1 MPVNSVNNVSHVNA
15 MTARLHTPALL
26 VDLDR
31 LRGNIDRMQR
41 ACDADGVELWPH
53 AKTHKCVEIARMQL
67 DAGAAGLCCAKLSE
81 AEALLPCGVRRLF
94 VAHSLVGAGLAER
107 LRTLAGRLDELIVAC
122 TSEAHFP
129 ALEALLRAAGLRLP
143 VLMAV
148 DTGLGREGVRDIA
161 AARRLA
167 QRIEAS
173 PAMTLHGLYTHE
185 GHAYTSPEAPEAC
198 AAEALRAAS
207 AVRDALR
214 PALPLWPG
222 CSVTAEAMARMGG
235 VHAVRPGT
243 YAFGDLSL
251 ARTRPVMPWS
261 SVALSV
267 LATVVDR
274 PEPGLAIVDAG
285 SKCFSSDRTP
295 DGLAAAEL
303 EGRDL
308 LVRRL
313 SEEHGFVTG
322 GDADALRVGDRLRL
336 VPAHVCPAV
345 NLADR
350 LTVVSGDAVV
360 ASWPVAA
367 RGCVW

>member
-1 MPVNSVNNVSHVNA
+1 
-15 MTARLHTPALL
+15 MTSDLPTPALL

-31 LRGNIDRMQR
+31 LRANIDRMQR
-41 ACDADGVELWPH
+41 ACRAGGVELWPH
-53 AKTHKCVEIARMQL
+53 AKTHKCVEIARMQME
-67 DAGAAGLCCAKLSE
+67 AGAAGLCCAKLSE

-94 VAHSLVGAGLAER
+94 VAHSLADPGLAPR
-107 LRTLAGRLDELIVAC
+107 LRALADRLDELIVAC

-129 ALEALLRAAGLRLP
+129 ALEALLRVAGLRLP

-148 DTGLGREGVRDIA
+148 DTGLGREGVRDRA

-167 QRIEAS
+167 ARITAC
-173 PAMTLHGLYTHE
+173 PTMRLHGLYTHE
-185 GHAYTSPEAPEAC
+185 GHAYTSPERPEAC

-207 AVRDALR
+207 AVRDALD

-222 CSVTAEAMARMGG
+222 CSVTAEAMAQIEG

-243 YAFGDLSL
+243 YVFGDLSL

-261 SVALSV
+261 SLALSV

-295 DGLAAAEL
+295 DGLAAADL
-303 EGRDL
+303 DRRDL

-322 GDADALRVGDRLRL
+322 ADADGLNVGDRLRL

-345 NLADR
+345 NLADH

-360 ASWPVAA
+360 ASWSVAA

>member
-1 MPVNSVNNVSHVNA
+1 
-15 MTARLHTPALL
+15 MTYDLHTPALL
-26 VDLDR
+26 VDIDR

-41 ACDADGVELWPH
+41 ACHAGGVELWPH
-53 AKTHKCVEIARMQL
+53 AKTHKCIEIARMQL
-67 DAGAAGLCCAKLSE
+67 EAGAAGLCCAKLSE

-94 VAHSLVGAGLAER
+94 VAHSLVGPGLAPR
-107 LRTLAGRLDELIVAC
+107 LRALAERLDELIVPC

-148 DTGLGREGVRDIA
+148 DTGLGREGVRDVA
-161 AARRLA
+161 SARRLA
-167 QRIEAS
+167 ACVAAC
-173 PAMTLHGLYTHE
+173 PAMRLHGLYTHE
-185 GHAYTSPEAPEAC
+185 GHAYTSPERPEAC

-207 AVRDALR
+207 AVRDALD

-222 CSVTAEAMARMGG
+222 CSVTAETMAQMDD
-235 VHAVRPGT
+235 VYAVRPGT
-243 YAFGDLSL
+243 YVFGDLSL

-261 SVALSV
+261 SIALSV

-295 DGLAAAEL
+295 DGLAAADL
-303 EGRDL
+303 DGRDL

-322 GDADALRVGDRLRL
+322 ADADGLNVGDRVRL
-336 VPAHVCPAV
+336 VPAHVCPSV
-345 NLADR
+345 NLADH
-350 LTVVSGDAVV
+350 LNVVSGDAVV
-360 ASWPVAA
+360 ASWSVAA